1 MYNIIL
7 VLILVVLLLDNR
19 KEGFKN
25 KSATIPIHQVLIN
38 DPMPNMSEY
47 VEVKTLDVNSDKIS
61 KMVMITNKYIREK
74 AGIPNYIIETTGI
87 RQYKHK
93 NKNHMLYRCMFMCMK
108 MGGFP
113 FGFSVTSNIIL
124 VSGKM
129 RVIGVQS
136 QPLDIKP
143 PSDTTPFESVIEGS
157 EYIEYETIQQGEL
170 DLIKI

>member
-7 VLILVVLLLDNR
+7 VFILVVLLLDNR

-143 PSDTTPFESVIEGS
+143 PSDATPFESVIEGS

>member
-7 VLILVVLLLDNR
+7 VLILVVLLLDN
-19 KEGFKN
+19 KNEGFKN
-25 KSATIPIHQVLIN
+25 KSASIPIHQVLIN

-143 PSDTTPFESVIEGS
+143 PSDTTPFDSVIEGS

>member
-1 MYNIIL
+1 MYNLIL
-7 VLILVVLLLDNR
+7 LLVLVVLLLDTR

-25 KSATIPIHQVLIN
+25 KSASTPIHQILIN
-38 DPMPNMSEY
+38 DPTPNMSEY
-47 VEVKTLDVNSDKIS
+47 AEVKTLDVNSDKIS
-61 KMVMITNKYIREK
+61 KMVLATSKYIREK
-74 AGIPNYIIETTGI
+74 TGLPNYIIETTGT

-113 FGFSVTSNIIL
+113 FGFSVTSNLIL
-124 VSGKM
+124 VSGKL

-136 QPLDIKP
+136 QPMDIKQ
-143 PSDTTPFESVIEGS
+143 PSNKTPFESAIEGS

>member
-1 MYNIIL
+1 MYNVIL

>member
-1 MYNIIL
+1 MYNILLLL
-7 VLILVVLLLDNR
+7 VLVVLLLDTR

-25 KSATIPIHQVLIN
+25 KSASIPIQQVLIN
-38 DPMPNMSEY
+38 DPTPNMSEY
-47 VEVKTLDVNSDKIS
+47 VEVKTLDVNSDNIS
-61 KMVMITNKYIREK
+61 KMVLATNKYIREK
-74 AGIPNYIIETTGI
+74 TGLPNYIIETTGI
-87 RQYKHK
+87 RQYRHK

-113 FGFSVTSNIIL
+113 FGFSVTSNLIL
-124 VSGKM
+124 VSGNI

-136 QPLDIKP
+136 QPLDIKQ
-143 PSDTTPFESVIEGS
+143 PSNKTPFESAIEGS

>member
-25 KSATIPIHQVLIN
+25 KSASIPIHQVLIN

-124 VSGKM
+124 VSGNM

>member
-136 QPLDIKP
+136 QLLDIKP

>member
-1 MYNIIL
+1 MYNLIL
-7 VLILVVLLLDNR
+7 LLVLVVLILDTR

-25 KSATIPIHQVLIN
+25 KSASIPIHQVLIN
-38 DPMPNMSEY
+38 DPTPNMSEY
-47 VEVKTLDVNSDKIS
+47 VEVKTLDVNSDNIS
-61 KMVMITNKYIREK
+61 KMVLATNKYIREK
-74 AGIPNYIIETTGI
+74 TGLPNYIIETTGI

-93 NKNHMLYRCMFMCMK
+93 NKNHILYRCMFMCMK

-124 VSGKM
+124 VSGEL

-136 QPLDIKP
+136 QPMDIKP
-143 PSDTTPFESVIEGS
+143 PSNKTPFGSVIEGS
-157 EYIEYETIQQGEL
+157 EYIEYETIQHGEL

>member
-1 MYNIIL
+1 MYNLIL
-7 VLILVVLLLDNR
+7 LLVLVVLLLDTR

-25 KSATIPIHQVLIN
+25 KSASTPIHQILIN
-38 DPMPNMSEY
+38 DPTPNMSEY
-47 VEVKTLDVNSDKIS
+47 AEVKTLDVNSDKIS
-61 KMVMITNKYIREK
+61 KMVLATSKYIREK
-74 AGIPNYIIETTGI
+74 TGLPNYIIETTGI

-113 FGFSVTSNIIL
+113 FGFSVTSNLIL
-124 VSGKM
+124 VSGKL

-136 QPLDIKP
+136 QPMDIKQ
-143 PSDTTPFESVIEGS
+143 PSNKTPFESAIEGS